1 MNSAVYKIS
10 DWIMKL
16 VYVNILWILL
26 TLLGFVVGGFFP
38 ATVAMLTVVRHWIMG
53 STDIPIFKTFWFTYK
68 ENFLKANALGVIIA
82 FAGFLLYLDLL
93 FFRDLGGQI
102 GYILLFL
109 SFSIAI
115 LYLVV
120 AFFILPVFVH
130 FDIKMIECVKYAF
143 IIGASY
149 PLHVLYIGFSTFII
163 LYVTASFPIIAIF
176 FSGSLLSLLIMR
188 FAYTAFESIDNKNN
202 AKLTREL
209 LKGYKSTNQ

>member
-1 MNSAVYKIS
+1 MNSAVYKVS
-10 DWIMKL
+10 DWVMRL
-16 VYVNILWILL
+16 VYVNILWIIL

-53 STDIPIFKTFWFTYK
+53 SSDTPIFHTFWVSYK
-68 ENFLKANALGVIIA
+68 KNFLKANILGGIITCT
-82 FAGFLLYLDLL
+82 GLILYLDLL
-93 FFRDLGGQI
+93 FFRDLGGLV

-115 LYLVV
+115 LYLMV
-120 AFFILPVFVH
+120 AFFIFPVFVH
-130 FDIKMIECVKYAF
+130 FDIKMVEYVKYAF

-163 LYVTASFPIIAIF
+163 LYVTASFPIIAFF

-188 FAYTAFESIDNKNN
+188 FAYTAFESIEKKNN
-202 AKLTREL
+202 SKLTRES
-209 LKGYKSTNQ
+209 LKV